1 MNYQLVKSHW
11 KIRIVLQKLIFP
23 IVLFLQSFKSVKQL
37 TTESVRV
44 WLGTSLYCK
53 LEYSSI
59 FRTNIWFVF
68 VRGQKQVI
76 MMWFIMTYAF
86 FYSNKFPKL
95 KFAALFDLK
104 FFKTE
109 QSQSAKLWENWEFK
123 SKTQLQIHEGLAF
136 WWS

>member
-1 MNYQLVKSHW
+1 MKKCRMNYQLVKSHW

-37 TTESVRV
+37 ITESVRV
-44 WLGTSLYCK
+44 WLGTSLYSK
-53 LEYSSI
+53 LEYSSN
-59 FRTNIWFVF
+59 FRPKIWFAF

-76 MMWFIMTYAF
+76 MMWFIMTHAF

-95 KFAALFDLK
+95 NFAALFDLK

-109 QSQSAKLWENWEFK
+109 QSQSARLWEK
-123 SKTQLQIHEGLAF
+123 AQLQIHEGLAF
-136 WWS
+136 W